1 MTSHVVNTTHTSP
14 HRGILLCTVAI
25 YSKGPWTSNAIPAVL
40 SDKHRPIPCCS
51 GQHSLQETSDS
62 SLQSTEIRVLMEL
75 PLLSRFVRGK
85 MSIHKMLAVLQAALG
100 IQVCEL
106 QAGPAM

>member
-1 MTSHVVNTTHTSP
+1 
-14 HRGILLCTVAI
+14 
-25 YSKGPWTSNAIPAVL
+25 
-40 SDKHRPIPCCS
+40 
-51 GQHSLQETSDS
+51 
-62 SLQSTEIRVLMEL
+62 MEL